1 MLQRLGPY
9 LSSRSIGPLLETDI
23 LLAIWQI
30 YYNERHALF
39 VRPGKVCDVDRE
51 DDVYSEMAGNREEDK
66 ETEDIP

>member
-1 MLQRLGPY
+1 MTY
-9 LSSRSIGPLLETDI
+9 D
-23 LLAIWQI
+23 
-30 YYNERHALF
+30 NERHALF